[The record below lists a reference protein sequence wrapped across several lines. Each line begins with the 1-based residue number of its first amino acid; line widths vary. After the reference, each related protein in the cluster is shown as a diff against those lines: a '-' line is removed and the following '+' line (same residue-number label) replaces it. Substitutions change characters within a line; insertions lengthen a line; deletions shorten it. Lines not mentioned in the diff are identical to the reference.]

1 MARRRS
7 KDWLKEEFNVRIRS
21 PQSLGVL
28 AFWFLIWAI
37 CDFNPW
43 VGIGLFFAAGGSI
56 GLFGGKRDTV
66 DDLWGYDDDEEDDDD
81 GEDDRPRRQGGE
93 SEAAARARTNGEVL
107 PAPEAPPKLHQAVIE
122 DAKPALVRLE
132 AAASVAEGEL
142 GARLRNMVARVKE
155 VEMGLRQD
163 PSKLSD
169 VQRLFTYYLPA
180 TADLLSARGA
190 VAGGADPARLAEID
204 AMIGKLDLAYTDFAS
219 RLRGHDARSLEIDLR
234 LLDQSLDDEFA
245 HKTKG

>member
-7 KDWLKEEFNVRIRS
+7 KDWLKEEFSVRIRS

-28 AFWFLIWAI
+28 AFWFIIWAI

-66 DDLWGYDDDEEDDDD
+66 DDLWGYDDDEDDYDDEDDK
-81 GEDDRPRRQGGE
+81 PRRQGGE
-93 SEAAARARTNGEVL
+93 SEAAARARANGEAL

-204 AMIGKLDLAYTDFAS
+204 TMIGKLDLAYTDFAS